1 MNGAAGLA
9 VASAQVN
16 RQSQWFA
23 VRTRSRHEKLVARQL
38 ENQGIESFLPV
49 ISQMRK
55 WSDRHKQVETPLFSG
70 YAFLR
75 MIHTSDER
83 VRVLRTQGVV
93 SFVGVQGTGTPI
105 PDRQIDDIKTL
116 VASKIPYQERP
127 YLRLGQRV
135 RVRGGA
141 LDGVQGILVAE
152 NGDQSLVISVEPIQ
166 RSLCVRVSGY
176 DVEAVNVFSP
186 WIEINHLS
194 TCCCEA

>member
-9 VASAQVN
+9 VASAQV
-16 RQSQWFA
+16 QSQPQWFA

-49 ISQMRK
+49 ITQVRN
-55 WSDRHKQVETPLFSG
+55 WSDRRKKVETPLFSG
-70 YAFLR
+70 YTFLR
-75 MIHTSDER
+75 MIHSSDER
-83 VRVLRTQGVV
+83 VRVLKTQGVV
-93 SFVGVQGTGTPI
+93 NFVGVHGTGIPI
-105 PDRQIDDIKTL
+105 PDHQIDDIRTL
-116 VASKIPYQERP
+116 VASRMSYQERP

-176 DVEAVNVFSP
+176 EVEAV
-186 WIEINHLS
+186 
-194 TCCCEA
+194 

>member
-9 VASAQVN
+9 VASAQV
-16 RQSQWFA
+16 QSLPQWFA

-38 ENQGIESFLPV
+38 ENQGIESFLPIITQV
-49 ISQMRK
+49 RN
-55 WSDRHKQVETPLFSG
+55 WSDRRKKVEAPLFSG
-70 YAFLR
+70 YTFLR

-83 VRVLRTQGVV
+83 VRVLKTQGVV
-93 SFVGVQGTGTPI
+93 NFVGVHGTGIPI
-105 PDRQIDDIKTL
+105 PDHQIDDIRTL
-116 VASKIPYQERP
+116 VASRIPYQERP
-127 YLRLGQRV
+127 YLHIGQRV

-176 DVEAVNVFSP
+176 EVEAV
-186 WIEINHLS
+186 
-194 TCCCEA
+194 

>member
-9 VASAQVN
+9 VANTRAQN
-16 RQSQWFA
+16 QPQWFA

-49 ISQMRK
+49 VTQMRN
-55 WSDRHKQVETPLFSG
+55 WSDRRKQVETPLFSG
-70 YAFLR
+70 YTFLR

-83 VRVLRTQGVV
+83 VRVLKTQGVV
-93 SFVGVQGTGTPI
+93 NFVGVQGTGTPI

-116 VASKIPYQERP
+116 VASRIPYQERP
-127 YLRLGQRV
+127 YLQIGQRV

-176 DVEAVNVFSP
+176 AVEA
-186 WIEINHLS
+186 L
-194 TCCCEA
+194 